1 MRKLDIGGHEYKVKF
16 MDGEKHGEGNKYLFG
31 MNNPR
36 TCEIFLDE
44 KLVTSRRNETFLHE
58 VIHAILVNTGC
69 AHDEGLIETLANGF
83 HQLGVGEYLWRKTGK

>member
-1 MRKLDIGGHEYKVKF
+1 MRKIDIGGHEYKVKF
-16 MDGEKHGEGNKYLFG
+16 MDGEKSGDGNKYLFG

-69 AHDEGLIETLANGF
+69 AHDEGLIEPLLTVFIN
-83 HQLGVGEYLWRKTGK
+83 